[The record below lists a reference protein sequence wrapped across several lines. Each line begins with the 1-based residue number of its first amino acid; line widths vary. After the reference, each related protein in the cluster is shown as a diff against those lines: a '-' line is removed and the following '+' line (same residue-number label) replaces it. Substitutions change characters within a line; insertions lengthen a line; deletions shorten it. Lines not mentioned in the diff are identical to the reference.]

1 MDEKRSVTRRRTYK
15 AGTIVFNRAGG
26 ISTTVRN
33 LSDLGA
39 MLEVESV
46 LDIPDEFTL
55 TVSSEHFNRRCQ
67 VIWRQAKRLGVRF
80 V

>member
-1 MDEKRSVTRRRTYK
+1 MDEKRSKPRRRTYK

-33 LSDLGA
+33 LSELGA

-46 LDIPDEFTL
+46 LDIPDEFDLAITA
-55 TVSSEHFNRRCQ
+55 EQFNRRCR
-67 VIWRQAKRLGVRF
+67 VIWRQPKRLGVRF